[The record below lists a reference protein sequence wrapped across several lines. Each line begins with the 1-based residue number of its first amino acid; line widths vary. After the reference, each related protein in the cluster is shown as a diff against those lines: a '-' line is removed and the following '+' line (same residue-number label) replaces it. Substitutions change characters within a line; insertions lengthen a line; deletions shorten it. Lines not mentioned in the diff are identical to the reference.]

1 MSMASLVRS
10 ISFNSLLLGLFA
22 LITATLLSVTYLG
35 TEEPIAEAKR
45 EVAKR
50 ALLEIVPLDRHTNNL
65 LVDTVAIPAEFWPM
79 LGVEEGLANIA
90 RKGDD
95 PVAVILPSV
104 AKDGYSGDI
113 QMIIGINM
121 DGTVAGVR
129 VISHRETPGLG
140 DKVDLNKSNWIL
152 GFNGKSLRNPP
163 PDKWKVKKDG
173 GNFDQFTGATI
184 TPRAVVN
191 QVRKSLQYFK
201 ENREQLLKAAQ
212 RPVSNPLPAKEDAKN
227 GG

>member
-1 MSMASLVRS
+1 MSMASLARS

-35 TEEPIAEAKR
+35 TEQPIADAKR

-50 ALLEIVPLDRHTNNL
+50 ALLEIVPLDKHTNNL
-65 LVDTVAIPAEFWPM
+65 LVDTVAIRAESWPM
-79 LGVEEGLANIA
+79 LGIEEGVANIA
-90 RKGDD
+90 RQGDE

-104 AKDGYSGDI
+104 AGDGYNGDI

-140 DKVDLNKSNWIL
+140 DKVDLSKNDWIL
-152 GFNGKSLRNPP
+152 DFNGKSLRNPP
-163 PDKWKVKKDG
+163 PDRWKVKKDG

-191 QVRKSLQYFK
+191 QVFKTLQYFK
-201 ENREQLLKAAQ
+201 EDRERLLKAAQ
-212 RPVSNPLPAKEDAKN
+212 RPVSNPQPATEDAKH

>member
-1 MSMASLVRS
+1 MSMASLARS

-35 TEEPIAEAKR
+35 TEQPIADAKR

-65 LVDTVAIPAEFWPM
+65 LVDTVAIRAESWPM
-79 LGVEEGLANIA
+79 LGIEEGVANIA
-90 RKGDD
+90 RQGDE

-104 AKDGYSGDI
+104 AGDGYNGDI
-113 QMIIGINM
+113 QMIIGINI

-140 DKVDLNKSNWIL
+140 DKVDLSKNDWIL
-152 GFNGKSLRNPP
+152 DFNGKSLSNPP
-163 PDKWKVKKDG
+163 PDRWKVKKDG

-191 QVRKSLQYFK
+191 QVFKTLQYFK
-201 ENREQLLKAAQ
+201 EDRERLLKAAL
-212 RPVSNPLPAKEDAKN
+212 RPVSNPQPATEDAKH

>member
-90 RKGDD
+90 RQGDE

-104 AKDGYSGDI
+104 AGDGYSGDI

-129 VISHRETPGLG
+129 VISRRETPGLG
-140 DKVDLNKSNWIL
+140 DKVDLNKSDWIL
-152 GFNGKSLRNPP
+152 GFNGKSLRNPT

-212 RPVSNPLPAKEDAKN
+212 RPVSNPPPAKEDAKN

>member
-1 MSMASLVRS
+1 MSMASLAKSVS
-10 ISFNSLLLGLFA
+10 LNSLLLGLFA
-22 LITATLLSVTYLG
+22 LITAALLSFTYLG
-35 TEEPIAEAKR
+35 TMEPIADAKR

-50 ALLEIVPLDRHTNNL
+50 ALLEIVPLDRHTNDL

-79 LGVEEGLANIA
+79 LGIEEGMANIA
-90 RKGDD
+90 RRGDE
-95 PVAVILPSV
+95 PVAVILPAV
-104 AKDGYSGDI
+104 AGDGYSGDI

-140 DKVDLNKSNWIL
+140 DKVDLNKSDWIL
-152 GFNGKSLRNPP
+152 DFNGKSLRNPP
-163 PDKWKVKKDG
+163 PDEWAVKKDG
-173 GNFDQFTGATI
+173 GHFDQFTGATI

-191 QVRKSLQYFK
+191 QVRKALQYFN
-201 ENREQLLKAAQ
+201 EDRERLLKAAQ
-212 RPVSNPLPAKEDAKN
+212 QPAATPQPATEDDKN

>member
-1 MSMASLVRS
+1 MASLVRS

-65 LVDTVAIPAEFWPM
+65 LVDTVAIPAEFWPT

-90 RKGDD
+90 RKGDE

-104 AKDGYSGDI
+104 AGDGYNGDI

-212 RPVSNPLPAKEDAKN
+212 RPVSNPPPAKEDAQN

>member
-1 MSMASLVRS
+1 MSIASLARS
-10 ISFNSLLLGLFA
+10 IRFNSLLLGLFA
-22 LITATLLSVTYLG
+22 LVTATLLSVTYLG
-35 TEEPIAEAKR
+35 TEEPIADAKR
-45 EVAKR
+45 EVEKR
-50 ALLEIVPLDRHTNNL
+50 ALLEIVPQNKHTNDL
-65 LVDTVAIPAEFWPM
+65 LVDTVAIRAESWPM
-79 LGVEEGLANIA
+79 LGIEEGVANIA
-90 RKGDD
+90 RQGDE

-104 AKDGYSGDI
+104 AEDGYSGDI

-140 DKVDLNKSNWIL
+140 DKIDLNKSNWIL
-152 GFNGKSLRNPP
+152 DFNGKSLRNPP

-191 QVRKSLQYFK
+191 QVFKTLQYFK
-201 ENREQLLKAAQ
+201 EDRERLLKAAQ
-212 RPVSNPLPAKEDAKN
+212 GPVSNPQPATEDAKH

>member
-1 MSMASLVRS
+1 MASLARS

-35 TEEPIAEAKR
+35 TEQPIADAKR

-50 ALLEIVPLDRHTNNL
+50 ALLEIVPLDKHTNNL
-65 LVDTVAIPAEFWPM
+65 LVDTVAIRAESWPM
-79 LGVEEGLANIA
+79 LGIEEGVANIA
-90 RKGDD
+90 RQGDE

-104 AKDGYSGDI
+104 AGDGYNGDI

-140 DKVDLNKSNWIL
+140 DKVDLSKNDWIL
-152 GFNGKSLRNPP
+152 DFNGKSLRNPP
-163 PDKWKVKKDG
+163 PDRWKVKKDG

-191 QVRKSLQYFK
+191 QVFKTLQYFK
-201 ENREQLLKAAQ
+201 EDRERLLKAAQ
-212 RPVSNPLPAKEDAKN
+212 RPVSNPQPATEDAKH

>member
-1 MSMASLVRS
+1 MSMASLARS

-35 TEEPIAEAKR
+35 TEQPIADAKR

-65 LVDTVAIPAEFWPM
+65 LVDTVAIRAESWPM
-79 LGVEEGLANIA
+79 LGIEEGVANIA
-90 RKGDD
+90 RQGDE

-104 AKDGYSGDI
+104 AGDGYNGDI
-113 QMIIGINM
+113 QMIIGINI

-140 DKVDLNKSNWIL
+140 DKVDLSKNDWIL
-152 GFNGKSLRNPP
+152 DFNGKSLSNPP
-163 PDKWKVKKDG
+163 PDRWKVKKDG

-191 QVRKSLQYFK
+191 QVFKTLQYFK
-201 ENREQLLKAAQ
+201 EDRERLLKAAQ
-212 RPVSNPLPAKEDAKN
+212 RPVSNPQPATEDAKH

>member
-1 MSMASLVRS
+1 MSMASLARS

-35 TEEPIAEAKR
+35 TEQPIADAKR

-65 LVDTVAIPAEFWPM
+65 LVDTVAIRAESWPM
-79 LGVEEGLANIA
+79 LGIEEGVANIA
-90 RKGDD
+90 RQGDE

-104 AKDGYSGDI
+104 AGDGYNGDI
-113 QMIIGINM
+113 QMIIGINI

-140 DKVDLNKSNWIL
+140 DKVDLSKNDWIL
-152 GFNGKSLRNPP
+152 DFNGKSLSNPP
-163 PDKWKVKKDG
+163 PDRWKVKKDG

-191 QVRKSLQYFK
+191 QVFKTLQYFK
-201 ENREQLLKAAQ
+201 EDRERLLKAAQ
-212 RPVSNPLPAKEDAKN
+212 RPASNPQPATEDAKH

>member
-1 MSMASLVRS
+1 MSMASLAKS
-10 ISFNSLLLGLFA
+10 ISLNSLLLGLFA

-35 TEEPIAEAKR
+35 TEQPIADAKR

-50 ALLEIVPLDRHTNNL
+50 ALLEIIPLDRHTNDL
-65 LVDTVAIPAEFWPM
+65 LVDTVAIRAEFWPM
-79 LGVEEGLANIA
+79 LGIEEGVANIA
-90 RKGDD
+90 RQGEE
-95 PVAVILPSV
+95 PVAVILPAV
-104 AKDGYSGDI
+104 AGDGYSGDI

-140 DKVDLNKSNWIL
+140 DKVDLSKNDWIL
-152 GFNGKSLRNPP
+152 DFNGKSLRNPP
-163 PDKWKVKKDG
+163 PEKWKVKKDG
-173 GNFDQFTGATI
+173 GDFDQFTGATI

-191 QVRKSLQYFK
+191 QVFKTLQYFK
-201 ENREQLLKAAQ
+201 EDRERLLKAAQ
-212 RPVSNPLPAKEDAKN
+212 RSVSNPQSATEDAKH

>member
-1 MSMASLVRS
+1 MASLVRS

>member
-22 LITATLLSVTYLG
+22 LITATLLSVTYLR

-90 RKGDD
+90 RQGDE

-104 AKDGYSGDI
+104 AGDGYSGDI

-152 GFNGKSLRNPP
+152 GFNGKSLRNPT

-201 ENREQLLKAAQ
+201 ENREQLLKAAR
-212 RPVSNPLPAKEDAKN
+212 RPVSNPPPAKEDAKN